1 MSHTPKP
8 FDKNKYGWPEKPPGD
23 RPIRDVTMPVNGRT
37 YSRVLGS
44 DGEGKNA
51 GYTVGKAGEAAKDKV
66 KNTSPSEAA
75 EAANKYKGI
84 IQLGILAVGIAGTLG
99 AHVWGKN

>member
-1 MSHTPKP
+1 MSQTPKP

-23 RPIRDVTMPVNGRT
+23 GPRMVTMPVNGRT

-51 GYTVGKAGEAAKDKV
+51 GYKVGKAGEAAKDKV

-84 IQLGILAVGIAGTLG
+84 IQLGIIAVGIAGTVG
-99 AHVWGKN
+99 AYVWGKN